1 MLAHGLVGALGQ
13 TWIMLSRR
21 DEGVR
26 WTDAA
31 LALNGAVPE
40 RERGRALLTR
50 ELLGWAWA
58 TPQAQSLAGVVE
70 MLQAAG
76 DAEGVCRALCS
87 LVEIYSGDGDWE
99 HAGLHARQAREVAAG
114 LHPYE
119 LGRALTVSA
128 IASRTLPETSEFAD
142 RAVAVL
148 QPLGALADIA
158 HMRSAIGWLGLLDAD
173 YPAAEAQLR
182 EAMQAAAAG
191 ENLRIEC
198 LALGNLGLAV
208 LFQDRLAEAEQHFR
222 RQLTLAMEGRATV
235 YYGEALFGLA
245 TVAAET
251 GEDVAAATLY
261 GSSRALALR
270 APKPS
275 RRASTTAARRASSI
289 PCEVASEP
297 RGRSRGLTATRAPS
311 RIHGASS
318 AGCSPTATEAAASE
332 PPPAGHQQRGAEAGR
347 QRGERLLDRQPGDVG
362 EDHDS
367 APSSWC
373 FQPSVGPASLYSSC
387 QFHHSYVGVCG

>member
-1 MLAHGLVGALGQ
+1 MRQYAAQRLHESADATDVRVRHARWYLERAQREERDVLILRPRPRARLAQMYGNVAGALQWAVESEDAVLAHGLVGALGQ

-31 LALNGAVPE
+31 LALTGAVPE

-76 DAEGVCRALCS
+76 DAEGACRALCS

-128 IASRTLPETSEFAD
+128 IASRTLPETRGFAD

-148 QPLGALADIA
+148 QPLGALADIPY
-158 HMRSAIGWLGLLDAD
+158 MRSAIGWLGLLDAD

-208 LFQDRLAEAEQHFR
+208 LFQDRLAEAEQRFR

-270 APKPS
+270 APN
-275 RRASTTAARRASSI
+275 TVEARVYDR
-289 PCEVASEP
+289 CEA
-297 RGRSRGLTATRAPS
+297 RF
-311 RIHGASS
+311 
-318 AGCSPTATEAAASE
+318 
-332 PPPAGHQQRGAEAGR
+332 
-347 QRGERLLDRQPGDVG
+347 LDPV
-362 EDHDS
+362 
-367 APSSWC
+367 
-373 FQPSVGPASLYSSC
+373 
-387 QFHHSYVGVCG
+387 